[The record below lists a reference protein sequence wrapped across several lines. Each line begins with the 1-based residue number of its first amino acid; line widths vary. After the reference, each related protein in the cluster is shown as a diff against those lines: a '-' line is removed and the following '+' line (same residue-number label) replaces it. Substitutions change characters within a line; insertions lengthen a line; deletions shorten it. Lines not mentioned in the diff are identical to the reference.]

1 MIHSKRYRAPVNWV
15 SVGFWTVATLFAVVV
30 SVNFGRFL
38 SWLGTL

>member
-1 MIHSKRYRAPVNWV
+1 MIHSKRYRAPVNWLNV
-15 SVGFWTVATLFAVVV
+15 AVWTCATVGTVVL